1 MKKNIPIMLI
11 IIGLIIGLY
20 PLGDRLYTWYWQNKA
35 MEAYNQLDAIFVE
48 EQLENPTELGRAQ
61 EEPQSQQ
68 QEQEEPQSQQEE
80 QEEEPPKSVVQEKKI
95 QPIGIIKIN
104 NIKVNLPIFE
114 GATQK
119 NMKVGVGWMKETSGI
134 GEVGNTALAAH
145 RSHTFGRFFNRLD
158 EVGLGDEIIII
169 SNGEEYKYKVFNK
182 VVVEPTDLSVLQ
194 RNNKDRIVTLITC
207 TPIKTATHRL
217 IIQGKIE
224 E

>member
-1 MKKNIPIMLI
+1 M
-11 IIGLIIGLY
+11 
-20 PLGDRLYTWYWQNKA
+20 
-35 MEAYNQLDAIFVE
+35 
-48 EQLENPTELGRAQ
+48 
-61 EEPQSQQ
+61 
-68 QEQEEPQSQQEE
+68 
-80 QEEEPPKSVVQEKKI
+80 
-95 QPIGIIKIN
+95 
-104 NIKVNLPIFE
+104 
-114 GATQK
+114 
-119 NMKVGVGWMKETSGI
+119 
-134 GEVGNTALAAH
+134 AAH

>member
-1 MKKNIPIMLI
+1 MIMMKKNIPIMLI

-20 PLGDRLYTWYWQNKA
+20 PFGDRLYTWYWQNKA
-35 MEAYNQLDAIFVE
+35 MEAYSQLDAIFVE
-48 EQLENPTELGRAQ
+48 EQLTNPTELGLTQ

-68 QEQEEPQSQQEE
+68 QQ

-119 NMKVGVGWMKETSGI
+119 NMKVGVGWMKETSEI

-158 EVGLGDEIIII
+158 EVELGDEIIII
-169 SNGEEYKYKVFNK
+169 FNGKEYKYKVFNK